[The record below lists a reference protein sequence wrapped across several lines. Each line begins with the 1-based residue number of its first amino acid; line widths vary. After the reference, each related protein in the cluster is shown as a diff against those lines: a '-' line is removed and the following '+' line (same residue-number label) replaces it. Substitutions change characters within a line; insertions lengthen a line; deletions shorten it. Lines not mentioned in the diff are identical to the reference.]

1 MTITPEWAEVISEAI
16 DDRLIDVHTGLPGT
30 VQKFNNAGTKLQTA
44 DVELQLQRLIPKTTP
59 GEYLAENLPVLQNI
73 PVGIYRNNTHFY
85 YLPTAVGDT
94 GHVQFTEMS
103 MDSWLSKGV
112 VSNPGDVGRHTL
124 TGGIFYPNLTP
135 VPARLNPAHIA
146 GSDAIIGA
154 VNGVQMRVKTT
165 TIEFVNVPTVP
176 AASFVALAT
185 LVDLFIATFDTVMR
199 TAWTPVG
206 QDGGAALKAAYVAA
220 FVAPP
225 NSVAS
230 TNLKAD

>member
-16 DDRLIDVHTGLPGT
+16 DDRLIDLHTGLPGT
-30 VQKFNNAGTKLQTA
+30 ITKYNGTLQTVE
-44 DVELQLQRLIPKTTP
+44 VELQLQRLIPKTTP

-85 YLPTAVGDT
+85 YLPIAVNDT

-135 VPARLNPAHIA
+135 VPTRLNPAHIA

-154 VNGVQMRVKTT
+154 VNGVQMRIKTT
-165 TIEFVNVPTVP
+165 TIEVVNVPTVP

-185 LVDLFIATFDTVMR
+185 LVDDFITRFDTVIG
-199 TAWTPVG
+199 TTWVPFVAYKAAFGITPVVP
-206 QDGGAALKAAYVAA
+206 ALRPK
-220 FVAPP
+220 PT
-225 NSVAS
+225 AS